1 MSVVVP
7 IDSLRHI
14 QDSGIEHAIVL
25 IYSDHCGWCQA
36 FKKEK
41 DGNPPIYSST
51 ASRFPEFSFFEL
63 PVDKMPKDE
72 KVTVSKRCG
81 EGVPLTIYMKD
92 GKYVDSLKGYA
103 NKTEFADWLNKLS
116 V

>member
-1 MSVVVP
+1 
-7 IDSLRHI
+7 
-14 QDSGIEHAIVL
+14 
-25 IYSDHCGWCQA
+25 
-36 FKKEK
+36 
-41 DGNPPIYSST
+41 
-51 ASRFPEFSFFEL
+51 
-63 PVDKMPKDE
+63 MPKDE